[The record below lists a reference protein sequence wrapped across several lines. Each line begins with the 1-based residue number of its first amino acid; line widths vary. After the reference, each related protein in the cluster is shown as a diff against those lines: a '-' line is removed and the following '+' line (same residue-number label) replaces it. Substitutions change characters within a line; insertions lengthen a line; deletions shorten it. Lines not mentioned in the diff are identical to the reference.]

1 MAAKLRAVKPD
12 EPAPAASAAPSKAIK
27 SVEDAATRGTRM
39 DELVQMRLVI
49 ARALDNPN
57 TSARDLAALSRRQM
71 EISREIESLERQ
83 AKEEA
88 ADGGISEDEAWSEEA
103 I

>member
-1 MAAKLRAVKPD
+1 MASKARLRAV
-12 EPAPAASAAPSKAIK
+12 EPGEAVPKKIS
-27 SVEDAATRGTRM
+27 SVVDAAVSGSRF

-57 TSARDLAALSRRQM
+57 TSARDLAALSRRQI
-71 EISREIESLERQ
+71 EISKEIEVLARQ
-83 AKEEA
+83 AEEELA
-88 ADGGISEDEAWSEEA
+88 EGLVSGDEEWSPEA